1 MGLIK
6 AAFGAAGGIMAEQW
20 KEYFYC
26 EAIPADV
33 LAVKGKKKVTG
44 RSSNTK
50 GDDNIITNGSVIA
63 VADGQCML
71 IVEQGKVGMFAL
83 SRENILTICLQN
95 PAYSP
100 VIWGNPSRACSRI
113 SESVLPSAAKH
124 QRISVSTILTPRRLP
139 ETSMEPQAPFPSGWW
154 ISGQVLTWILLSAV
168 SVSTVSA

>member
-6 AAFGAAGGIMAEQW
+6 AAFGAAGGVMADQW

-44 RSSNTK
+44 RSSNNK

-71 IVEQGKVGMFAL
+71 IVEQGKVVEVCAEAGEYTYDASTEPSIFSGDL
-83 SRENILTICLQN
+83 GENIGKVFQN
-95 PAYSP
+95 
-100 VIWGNPSRACSRI
+100 IGKRF
-113 SESVLPSAAKH
+113 
-124 QRISVSTILTPRRLP
+124 T
-139 ETSMEPQAPFPSGWW
+139 FG
-154 ISGQVLTWILLSAV
+154 
-168 SVSTVSA
+168 